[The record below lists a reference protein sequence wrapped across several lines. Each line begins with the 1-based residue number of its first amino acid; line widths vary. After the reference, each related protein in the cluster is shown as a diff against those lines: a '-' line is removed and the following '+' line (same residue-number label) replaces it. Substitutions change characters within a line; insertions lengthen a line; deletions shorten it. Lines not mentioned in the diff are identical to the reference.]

1 MITTCSPRNFD
12 LVKGLGAIEAFDY
25 KDPDCAKKIREY
37 THDNLK
43 LCWDT
48 ISLPATAKLCAEALS
63 SKGEGC
69 KYGAILNIYCPRPE
83 VKSTWTIAYTAVG
96 ESFEFG
102 PLGTMPASKEDF
114 EYMKAWAL
122 EWEKAFE
129 EKTVQA
135 SEPKVGPD
143 GLKGVI
149 QGMDDVKNDRN
160 SGTRLA
166 YRVEETP

>member
-1 MITTCSPRNFD
+1 
-12 LVKGLGAIEAFDY
+12 VLGYDRT
-25 KDPDCAKKIREY
+25 P
-37 THDNLK
+37 T
-43 LCWDT
+43 
-48 ISLPATAKLCAEALS
+48 
-63 SKGEGC
+63 
-69 KYGAILNIYCPRPE
+69 CPRLE
-83 VKSTWTIAYTAVG
+83 VKSTWTLAYTIVG

-102 PLGTMPASKEDF
+102 PFGTVPASKEDF

-129 EKTVQA
+129 EKKVQA

-143 GLKGVI
+143 GLKGAI